1 MSMAMDSDDELTGS
15 TQKNM
20 ENAVGVD
27 VVDRTTLIL
36 DIFAQAAKT
45 AEGKLQVEL
54 AQLNYRLPRLAGAGT
69 ALSRIGGSASAL
81 NEFAKSEA
89 TGLFGT
95 VLISPKRHGYETA
108 MNMYEWIKND
118 KAPEGLILT
127 SGFSA
132 TRANIKEVRVE
143 AGLE

>member
-1 MSMAMDSDDELTGS
+1 
-15 TQKNM
+15 
-20 ENAVGVD
+20 
-27 VVDRTTLIL
+27 
-36 DIFAQAAKT
+36 
-45 AEGKLQVEL
+45 
-54 AQLNYRLPRLAGAGT
+54 
-69 ALSRIGGSASAL
+69 
-81 NEFAKSEA
+81 
-89 TGLFGT
+89 
-95 VLISPKRHGYETA
+95 